1 MGRRVVGFSVL
12 YAGTKDGAVPGMQGI
27 LGAGRNKVL
36 KYVQGFWNVGR
47 HGYITG
53 AVSVIT
59 GKVESTEEVGGPIN
73 RNGIELFKGLN
84 QAVGALFVNIFDA
97 KVVDHEP
104 KTDIQCRV
112 LPKGRSTRDR
122 SITKL
127 CEMRNGLVIL
137 NADGLFE
144 TGHAIYDLELVS
156 FIGAMFHVY

>member
-1 MGRRVVGFSVL
+1 
-12 YAGTKDGAVPGMQGI
+12 MQGI
-27 LGAGRNKVL
+27 LGEGRSKVL

-84 QAVGALFVNIFDA
+84 QAVGALFVSIFDA
-97 KVVDHEP
+97 KVVDHER

-112 LPKGRSTRDR
+112 LPKGRSTKNR

-127 CEMRNGLVIL
+127 CEMRNGLVI
-137 NADGLFE
+137 
-144 TGHAIYDLELVS
+144 
-156 FIGAMFHVY
+156 